1 MNLLFPKA
9 ALLIVLDIKKSYW
22 VMDVR
27 DYTLDGIRLGFKTLR
42 IRGHQFKKVFLLRT
56 FFNRFWPKCN

>member
-27 DYTLDGIRLGFKTLR
+27 DYIPAWYQIVYFIAKHLHI
-42 IRGHQFKKVFLLRT
+42 
-56 FFNRFWPKCN
+56 